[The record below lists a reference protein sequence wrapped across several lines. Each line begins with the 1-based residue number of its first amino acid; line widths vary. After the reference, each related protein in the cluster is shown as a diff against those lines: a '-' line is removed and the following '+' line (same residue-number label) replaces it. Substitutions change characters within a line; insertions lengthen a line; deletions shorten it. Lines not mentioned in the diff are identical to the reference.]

1 MQQRQKEKTMGIHD
15 GHRVRMKQRFL
26 RHGLG
31 NFDDHNVLELLLFFA
46 IPRQDTNKLAHRL
59 MDTFGSLDAVFEA
72 APEALM
78 AVDGVGENAAAILHL
93 VPECAQR
100 YLLAKND
107 VGQILATSEAA
118 GRFFI
123 PRFMN
128 SRNEMVYLACLDAK
142 LKVIDCRSIGSGGT
156 SHAHVD
162 VRAAVHLALLQNA
175 SAVILAHNHTSGIAL
190 PSKEDE
196 NATRNLQAAL
206 ALVGITLVDHIVVAG
221 DDFVSLSDNGF
232 LERAYQ

>member
-1 MQQRQKEKTMGIHD
+1 MGVHD
-15 GHRVRMKQRFL
+15 GHRNRMKRRFL
-26 RHGLG
+26 RHGLD

-78 AVDGVGENAAAILHL
+78 TVEGVGESAATILHL
-93 VPECAQR
+93 VPECARR
-100 YLLAKND
+100 YFLAKSD
-107 VGQILATSEAA
+107 MGQILASSEAA
-118 GRFFI
+118 GKFFI

-128 SRNEMVYLACLDAK
+128 CSTEKVYLACLDAK
-142 LKVIDCRSIGSGGT
+142 LKVIDCSPIGSGGM

-162 VRAAVHLALLQNA
+162 IQAALHRAVLLNA

-196 NATRNLQAAL
+196 NATRCFQAAL
-206 ALVGITLVDHIVVAG
+206 ELVGITLVDHIVVAG

-232 LERAYQ
+232 LERVYQ